1 MDEVLLEIDKQV
13 KAAIEKTAARMEKCE
28 ALLKKY
34 TAGDTAAKLDAEYQ
48 SLKYRSLRLA
58 IVSDLLN
65 GRAYTVV
72 EKTTADGHGGPGN
85 RELFV
90 QKGKDA
96 KLISLA
102 EKMGLNAEFV
112 QGKADLP

>member
-1 MDEVLLEIDKQV
+1 MDRVMLDIDAQV
-13 KAAIEKTAARMEKCE
+13 KAAIEKTAARMDKCE
-28 ALLKKY
+28 ALLRGVIGEQ
-34 TAGDTAAKLDAEYQ
+34 ALRLDAEFQ
-48 SLKYRSLRLA
+48 NLKYRSQRLA
-58 IVSDLLN
+58 IVSDILN

-72 EKTTADGHGGPGN
+72 EKTIPGHGGPGD
-85 RELFV
+85 RELYL

-102 EKMGLNAEFV
+102 EKMGLNAEFI

>member
-1 MDEVLLEIDKQV
+1 MDKVMMDIDAQV
-13 KAAIEKTAARMEKCE
+13 KAAIAKTAERMDQCE
-28 ALLKKY
+28 IHMKKY
-34 TAGDTAAKLDAEYQ
+34 TSGDYAQKLDAEYQ
-48 SLKYRSLRLA
+48 NLKYRSARLA
-58 IVSDLLN
+58 IVSDILN
-65 GRAYTVV
+65 GNAYTVV
-72 EKTTADGHGGPGN
+72 EKTTAGN

-96 KLISLA
+96 RLISLA

>member
-1 MDEVLLEIDKQV
+1 MDKVMLDIDAQV
-13 KAAIEKTAARMEKCE
+13 KAAIEKTAARMDKCE
-28 ALLKKY
+28 ALLRGVIGEQ
-34 TAGDTAAKLDAEYQ
+34 ALRLDAEYQ
-48 SLKYRSLRLA
+48 NLKYRSARLA
-58 IVSDLLN
+58 IVSDILN
-65 GRAYTVV
+65 GNAYTVV
-72 EKTTADGHGGPGN
+72 EKTTAGN

-102 EKMGLNAEFV
+102 EKMGLNAEFI

>member
-1 MDEVLLEIDKQV
+1 MDKVMMDLDVQV
-13 KAAIEKTAARMEKCE
+13 KAAKAKTEARMEIC
-28 ALLKKY
+28 ASLLKKY
-34 TAGDTAAKLDAEYQ
+34 TSGEAMQKLDAEYQ
-48 SLKYRSLRLA
+48 NLKYRSTRLA

-65 GRAYTVV
+65 GKSYTVV
-72 EKTTADGHGGPGN
+72 EKTTSGN

-90 QKGKDA
+90 HNGKDA

-102 EKMGLNAEFV
+102 EKLGLNAEFV